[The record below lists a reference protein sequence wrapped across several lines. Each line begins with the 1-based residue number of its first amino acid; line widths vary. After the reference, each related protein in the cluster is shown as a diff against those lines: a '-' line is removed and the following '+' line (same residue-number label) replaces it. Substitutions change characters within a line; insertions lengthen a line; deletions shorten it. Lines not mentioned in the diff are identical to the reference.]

1 VKRLVLVLL
10 ALVPGTAAAQ
20 LSPGRFYITPSAG
33 AQFSRSEQLRNTA
46 TYSTPRPTDPD
57 NPVVTD
63 IKLDPGVFTGLRVG
77 YGLTRRLA
85 IELEGD
91 FALAVCAI
99 RQLEL
104 REDSDG
110 LPQYETTTLD
120 ARIFQYGLNLTYF
133 AGPWRRAHLSLT
145 TGVGEH
151 SMDLRPKGAVDPD
164 PVRDRSLMA
173 GLGLAI
179 HSNDRLTVRAE
190 LRDFMYYF
198 RFDNQFVEPVA
209 SRLILFRREEFLNT
223 TSIAGN
229 KFQNDLALTISF
241 MVGFY

>member
-10 ALVPGTAAAQ
+10 ALVPGTALAQ
-20 LSPGRFYITPSAG
+20 LSPGRLYITPSAG
-33 AQFSRSEQLRNTA
+33 AQFSRSELLRNTA

-63 IKLDPGVFTGLRVG
+63 IKLDPGIFTGLRVG

-91 FALAVCAI
+91 AALAVCAI

-104 REDSDG
+104 REDSTG

-120 ARIFQYGLNLTYF
+120 ARIFQYSLNLTYF
-133 AGPWRRAHLSLT
+133 AGPWRRAHVSLT
-145 TGVGEH
+145 TGVGDH
-151 SMDLRPKGAVDPD
+151 SMDLRRKGAVDPD

-173 GLGLAI
+173 GLGLVI
-179 HSNDRLTVRAE
+179 HANDRLTVRTE

-209 SRLILFRREEFLNT
+209 SQLILFRREEFLNT

-241 MVGFY
+241 MVGLY